1 MVNNRP
7 RRRWLT
13 LSLRATLLAILA
25 LSVWLGWWVNSAR
38 NQEAAVATVN
48 TAPFSANA
56 IYDDDP
62 DYFPQDAPIGR
73 RFGRTVKSWIPP
85 WLRAKLGKDYVDNV
99 LAIAFS
105 RDGPPSGGS
114 DIDVFRKIA
123 RVQSLDQLNP
133 EIEVVDAD
141 VMEIARLPNLKRL
154 ALRASCPRLTDAS
167 LRTLAGMPRLEVLEI
182 HDAPITDAG
191 LAQLGTLRGLKSL
204 LVGEARPFS
213 AGGNSIAV
221 TGIGLTGLT
230 SLPALAELEV
240 YSPALAG
247 GALRHVGQL
256 RHLRRLRLK
265 GCSFTDDDLRYLAPL
280 TELESL
286 EVVGSCI
293 SGKGFGHLSGLAK
306 LRDVCLESPS
316 VTDEAVPL
324 LARLPSLRSVMIYSS
339 RVTAPGLEGFQ
350 SAPKLNQIGLIPAV
364 TGDTKRLKQSL
375 PGCSICNGGTV
386 L

>member
-1 MVNNRP
+1 MVNKPP

-38 NQEAAVATVN
+38 NQEAAVAAVT
-48 TAPFSANA
+48 TPPYSANV

-62 DYFPQDAPIGR
+62 DYFPHDAPIGR
-73 RFGRTVKSWIPP
+73 RFGRTVKSWLPP
-85 WLRAKLGKDYVDNV
+85 RLQAKLRRDYFDNV

-105 RDGPPSGGS
+105 SDGPPDRAS
-114 DIDVFRKIA
+114 DSDVFRKIA

-133 EIEVVDAD
+133 AVEVVDAD
-141 VMEIARLPNLKRL
+141 VTEIAPLPNLKRL
-154 ALRASCPRLTDAS
+154 ALRASCPRLTDAA
-167 LRTLAGMPRLEVLEI
+167 LRTLARMSRLEVLEI
-182 HDAPITDAG
+182 HDAPITDAS
-191 LAQLGTLRGLKSL
+191 LIALGKLRGLKSL
-204 LVGEARPFS
+204 KVGEARPFS
-213 AGGNSIAV
+213 AGGNTIAV
-221 TGIGLTGLT
+221 TGSGFTGLT

-240 YSPALAG
+240 YSPALS
-247 GALRHVGQL
+247 GAALTHVGEL

-265 GCSFTDDDLRYLAPL
+265 GCSVTDDDLRYLAPL

-293 SGKGFGHLSGLAK
+293 SGKGFRHLSGLAK
-306 LRDVCLESPS
+306 LCDVCLDSPR

-324 LARLPSLRSVMIYSS
+324 LARLPSLRSVMIYNS

-350 SAPKLNQIGLIPAV
+350 SAPKLNQMGLNPAV
-364 TGDTKRLKQSL
+364 TGDTKRLKRSL
-375 PGCSICNGGTV
+375 PGCTIINGGTV